1 MKRVGGKLTT
11 TCWLLV
17 LAGLLESPAIAGA
30 KETPAAA
37 VARVAALIDARLA
50 EAAERAG
57 VSPAPPADDAE
68 FLRRA
73 CLDLGGRIPA
83 VSEVRDFLRDP
94 APDKRRR
101 KIDMLLNG
109 PRYVSHFAQ
118 FWQQVLLPDNGGD
131 ELGRFY
137 LQAFENW
144 LQERLRDDTPYNVMV
159 WDLLNVPLD
168 NGDKQERVRRFTN
181 DPSPLAFY
189 QARQVAP
196 ENLAA
201 STARIFLGV
210 RIECAQCHNHPF
222 DVWKQE
228 QFWGFAAFFAG
239 IERRSPDQGV
249 FGRIDEIFDRREIG
263 IPGTGKVVQATYLD
277 GSAPRWRF
285 RVGSRQTLAD
295 WITSADNRYFSRMAV
310 NRFWAHLFGRGLVEP
325 IDDFTTSNLASQPA
339 LLDDLAR
346 EFVAQGFDL
355 KFLLRAIM
363 TSQAYQ
369 RTSRKTGAGRDDPAL
384 FARMAVKAL
393 TAEQVLASLHQAT
406 GQQLPASS
414 GSVQNLGD
422 PAENARADLLEA
434 FEGDTQ
440 PVTERPMTVLQAL
453 AMMNGGFTA
462 RAVDSD
468 RGRLLSAVL
477 TDPAMQTSDRID
489 TLYLATLSRFP
500 TSAERQ
506 RLLGYV
512 QRDGAG
518 HDAKQALGDVFWAL
532 LNSTEFVT
540 NH

>member
-1 MKRVGGKLTT
+1 
-11 TCWLLV
+11 
-17 LAGLLESPAIAGA
+17 
-30 KETPAAA
+30 
-37 VARVAALIDARLA
+37 
-50 EAAERAG
+50 
-57 VSPAPPADDAE
+57 
-68 FLRRA
+68 
-73 CLDLGGRIPA
+73 
-83 VSEVRDFLRDP
+83 
-94 APDKRRR
+94 
-101 KIDMLLNG
+101 
-109 PRYVSHFAQ
+109 
-118 FWQQVLLPDNGGD
+118 
-131 ELGRFY
+131 
-137 LQAFENW
+137 
-144 LQERLRDDTPYNVMV
+144 
-159 WDLLNVPLD
+159 
-168 NGDKQERVRRFTN
+168 
-181 DPSPLAFY
+181 
-189 QARQVAP
+189 
-196 ENLAA
+196 
-201 STARIFLGV
+201 
-210 RIECAQCHNHPF
+210 CHNHPF
-222 DVWKQE
+222 DAWKQE
-228 QFWGFAAFFAG
+228 QFWSFAAFFAG

-249 FGRIDEIFDRREIG
+249 FARIDEIFDRREIG
-263 IPGTGKVVQATYLD
+263 IPGTGNVVQATYLD

-325 IDDFTTSNLASQPA
+325 IDDFTTSSLPSQPV

-369 RTSRKTGAGRDDPAL
+369 RTSRKTDTGRDDPAL

-414 GSVQNLGD
+414 GSTQNLGD
-422 PAENARADLLEA
+422 PVENARADLLEA
-434 FEGDTQ
+434 FAGDTQ
-440 PVTERPMTVLQAL
+440 PVTERPMTLLQAL
-453 AMMNGGFTA
+453 AMMNGGFIA

-500 TSAERQ
+500 TSVERH

-512 QRDGAG
+512 ERDGAR